1 MKVLG
6 ISASPR
12 LKGNSDLLLRQALA
26 GAESAGAKIE
36 YVRLAELKIS
46 PCTECNACYK
56 TGRCVIE
63 DDYQMLMQKAIDADR
78 LIFATPIFFMTVSA
92 LAKLFID
99 RCQCLWANKY
109 VLKKPLLA
117 PPGRDLPRRAARHD
131 DDVVSQRVAGTA
143 GRRAMVI
150 AVGGS
155 KSKKMFDSI
164 RLTMTYFL
172 DCLDMHYQANLFV
185 NKIDTKG
192 AIETHPCAANEAYRL
207 GCELASPSTPLS
219 EKPLDVELI

>member
-26 GAESAGAKIE
+26 GAESAGANIE
-36 YVRLAELKIS
+36 YIRLAELKIS
-46 PCTECNACYK
+46 PCIECNTCYK

-63 DDYQMLMQKAIDADR
+63 DDYQQLMQKVIDADR

-92 LAKLFID
+92 QAKLFID

-109 VLKKPLLA
+109 ILNAPLIQT
-117 PPGRDLPRRAARHD
+117 PGRDRPP
-131 DDVVSQRVAGTA
+131 G

-155 KSKKMFDSI
+155 KSKKMFDSV
-164 RLTMTYFL
+164 RLTMKYFL
-172 DCLDMHYQANLFV
+172 DVLDMHYQTDLFV
-185 NKIDTKG
+185 NKTDEKG
-192 AIETHPCAANEAYRL
+192 VVETHPLANQEAYRL
-207 GCELASPSTPLS
+207 GCELASPLTPQS
-219 EKPLDVELI
+219 EKPIEVELI

>member
-26 GAESAGAKIE
+26 GAESAGAEVE
-36 YVRLAELKIS
+36 YIRLAELKIS
-46 PCTECNACYK
+46 PCIECNACYK

-63 DDYQMLMQKAIDADR
+63 DDYQMLMQKTIDADR

-109 VLKKPLLA
+109 VLKKPLIA
-117 PPGRDLPRRAARHD
+117 PPCPLGAGRDLPRRA
-131 DDVVSQRVAGTA
+131 VSGTA

-155 KSKKMFDSI
+155 KSKKMFDSV
-164 RLTMTYFL
+164 RLTMKYFL

-185 NKIDTKG
+185 NKVDAQG